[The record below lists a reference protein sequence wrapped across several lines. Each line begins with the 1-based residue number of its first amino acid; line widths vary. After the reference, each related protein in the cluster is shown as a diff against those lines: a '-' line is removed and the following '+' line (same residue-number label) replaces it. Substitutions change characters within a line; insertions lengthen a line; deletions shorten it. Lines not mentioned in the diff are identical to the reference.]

1 MIIYKKKIRNFIKR
15 TQRNGIT
22 IPVYLTQ
29 KLMRRRIPGCEEDTP
44 FFKELRRKNL
54 VVVQDQ
60 HGKWVTRT
68 KKSVK

>member
-1 MIIYKKKIRNFIKR
+1 
-15 TQRNGIT
+15 
-22 IPVYLTQ
+22 
-29 KLMRRRIPGCEEDTP
+29 MRRRIPGCEEDTP

-54 VVVQDQ
+54 VVVQDL

>member
-1 MIIYKKKIRNFIKR
+1 
-15 TQRNGIT
+15 
-22 IPVYLTQ
+22 
-29 KLMRRRIPGCEEDTP
+29 MRRRIPGCEEGTS

-60 HGKWVTRT
+60 HGKWVTRN

>member
-1 MIIYKKKIRNFIKR
+1 
-15 TQRNGIT
+15 
-22 IPVYLTQ
+22 
-29 KLMRRRIPGCEEDTP
+29 MRKGRMPSCEEDSS

-68 KKSVK
+68 KKSIK